1 MTVTP
6 QSRIQVLNV
15 PVAAPGKCTMC
26 GSAGDG
32 ERKFID
38 FGFQLDWY
46 GAVYFCTECIKEF
59 AQAAGYVPVEAFN
72 NQGEELKKVQID
84 YDKLTLRNKA
94 VENALRNTLD
104 GQSNSDTSDDLV
116 KRAMALV
123 EKSDSPMESSRAN
136 DEGNSSTEQSTSIE
150 GLDDFFDTSDLE

>member
-1 MTVTP
+1 
-6 QSRIQVLNV
+6 
-15 PVAAPGKCTMC
+15 MC
-26 GSAGDG
+26 GSAGDD

-72 NQGEELKKVQID
+72 NQGEELKRIQID

-94 VENALRNTLD
+94 VENALSATISGKSNTNPD
-104 GQSNSDTSDDLV
+104 DDLV
-116 KRAMALV
+116 SRAMAIV
-123 EKSDSPMESSRAN
+123 EESNPVVESIREN
-136 DEGNSSTEQSTSIE
+136 DDGNSSAEQSPSIE